1 VDQVAELIACCVSN
15 PNLSKNKV
23 LEAIAETTV
32 PLRPIEELLSI
43 IPSEDGETES
53 DAIPVEDAQPIPIP
67 GWASKVS
74 RREEEKKLAE
84 KVKLEKE
91 RKRALCDKYETEL
104 SEARETEKEAKK
116 EADIAASQKEQL
128 EKKKKELQAQADAAV
143 RKAQTAKALETA
155 SLNAARQGQRYATRH
170 YQECKFQF
178 KCYSRT

>member
-1 VDQVAELIACCVSN
+1 
-15 PNLSKNKV
+15 LSECFPGDLQLMCSKH
-23 LEAIAETTV
+23 
-32 PLRPIEELLSI
+32 
-43 IPSEDGETES
+43 PSVV
-53 DAIPVEDAQPIPIP
+53 IRLQ
-67 GWASKVS
+67 
-74 RREEEKKLAE
+74 EKKLAE

-170 YQECKFQF
+170 YHECKFQF
-178 KCYSRT
+178 KCYSCT

>member
-1 VDQVAELIACCVSN
+1 MC
-15 PNLSKNKV
+15 SKH
-23 LEAIAETTV
+23 L
-32 PLRPIEELLSI
+32 
-43 IPSEDGETES
+43 
-53 DAIPVEDAQPIPIP
+53 PVVIHLQ
-67 GWASKVS
+67 
-74 RREEEKKLAE
+74 EKKLAE